1 VLHNPI
7 SDLKV
12 SPWLKK
18 RRRKFYLKNKKWNP
32 VTSRLRYQHDLYQ
45 IYKLKEAPQIN
56 KGKDI

>member
-1 VLHNPI
+1 LAE
-7 SDLKV
+7 
-12 SPWLKK
+12 KK
-18 RRRKFYLKNKKWNP
+18 KKKILFKNKKKWNP